1 MTAVEVENRYIRF
14 ILDRQDSSIKQ
25 ALKASISTPFI
36 EMIARNLP
44 GHLGVTIGISLDRQF
59 FPLTASIQFI
69 EDVIEYLIKRFLAHV
84 SALCFR

>member
-1 MTAVEVENRYIRF
+1 MTAVEVEDRYIQF

-44 GHLGVTIGISLDRQF
+44 GHLGVTVCILVNRQF
-59 FPLTASIQFI
+59 FPLTACIQLI
-69 EDVIEYLIKRFLAHV
+69 EDVIEYLIEWYLAHIPT
-84 SALCFR
+84 LCFR